1 MYYKNTL
8 FRMNIKTHQK
18 GIEFEGQ
25 KKVAAVNY
33 FPESITT
40 MEAPHKSRLIGS
52 NALVRLLYPVRF
64 YLLAC
69 ALLSALGSAAG
80 LAPYIAIAEI
90 ARLVIR
96 SPLNDTSIN
105 EIWFLVF
112 LGCAGASLRLFL
124 VFFSSRIGHYAD
136 ARTLHEIRTKLVA
149 HLGILP
155 LGWFLF
161 TGSGAI
167 KKAMIND
174 LEEMHQLIAHALG
187 EVIGASI
194 AIFVGFGYLIYVD
207 PRMAL
212 ISISVIVLMAISFQ
226 VAMRSISIHM
236 SRLTIAEGKIS
247 AASVE
252 YADGIT
258 VVKTYNTGGVLLDRF
273 ATAVNEHTKAML
285 AWVLE
290 TRYSSAFSRLLGS
303 EMTILGVV
311 MVTGLFFVYNGSLSM
326 VNLLPF
332 LIVGIGL
339 PTSIVPAIHGTQG
352 IRKGRVS
359 ASNIENILSKKPIH
373 QADNNAMPEVYQVE
387 FDNVSF
393 SYDGVNN
400 ALTELSVICEPGTI
414 TALVGPSGAGKSTIA
429 NLLPRFYD
437 VDKGAIKIGGIDVR
451 SMSSITLL
459 SSMSLVF
466 QNIALLR
473 DSILENIRIGRPDA
487 SLEEVVNAA
496 KAAQIHEVIE
506 ALPEGYDTPIDGSGG
521 RLSGGEK
528 QRLTIARAILSKAPI
543 VILDEATASLDPDS
557 ETAVQNALAKLIIGK
572 TVLVIAHRLH
582 TIVSADQILVLKDG
596 QLVEK
601 GTHTNL
607 LNANGLYSRMWNAQ
621 TEGVKS

>member
-1 MYYKNTL
+1 
-8 FRMNIKTHQK
+8 MNIKINYK
-18 GIEFEGQ
+18 KIEHERL
-25 KKVAAVNY
+25 KKTASVNY
-33 FPESITT
+33 SSDSTAHT
-40 MEAPHKSRLIGS
+40 EALPPPRLIGGG
-52 NALVRLLYPVRF
+52 ALMRLLYPVRF
-64 YLLAC
+64 YLLSC
-69 ALLSALGSAAG
+69 ALLSAVGAAAG

-90 ARLVIR
+90 SRLVIAR
-96 SPLNDTSIN
+96 PIIDTSIN

-112 LGCAGASLRLFL
+112 IGCSGASLRLFS
-124 VFFSSRIGHYAD
+124 VFISSRIGHYAD

-187 EVIGASI
+187 EVIGATI
-194 AIFVGFGYLIYVD
+194 AIVVGFGYLLYVD
-207 PRMAL
+207 PRMAC
-212 ISISVIVLMAISFQ
+212 ISISVIVLMAICFQ
-226 VAMRSISIHM
+226 IAMRSISIHM

-258 VVKTYNTGGVLLDRF
+258 VVKTYNTGGILLDRF
-273 ATAVNEHTKAML
+273 AAAVDEHTKAML

-290 TRYSSAFSRLLGS
+290 TRYSSTLSRLLGS

-311 MVTGLFFVYNGSLSM
+311 MVTGLFFVYNDSLSM
-326 VNLLPF
+326 ANLLPF
-332 LIVGIGL
+332 FIVGIGL

-359 ASNIENILSKKPIH
+359 ASNIENILNKKPIH
-373 QADNNAMPEVYQVE
+373 QAEDKTTPEEYQIE
-387 FDNVSF
+387 FDKVSF

-400 ALTELSVICEPGTI
+400 AITELSFICEPGTI

-437 VDKGAIKIGGIDVR
+437 VDKGAIRIGGIDVR
-451 SMSSITLL
+451 SMSSKTLL

-466 QNIALLR
+466 QSIALLR

-496 KAAQIHEVIE
+496 KAAQIHDVIE
-506 ALPEGYDTPIDGSGG
+506 GLPEGYNTLIDGSGG

-557 ETAVQNALAKLIIGK
+557 ETAVQNALAELIIGK
-572 TVLVIAHRLH
+572 AVLVIAHRLH
-582 TIVSADQILVLKDG
+582 TIASANQILVLKDG

-601 GTHTNL
+601 GTHMNL
-607 LNANGLYSRMWNAQ
+607 LNASGLYSRMWNAQ